1 MFSGVRDLERNPALA
16 GFPQVSQPQLM
27 RTPDD
32 GIPRSRFRPPVH
44 ASIWS

>member
-1 MFSGVRDLERNPALA
+1 MSTLRGQVPA

-32 GIPRSRFRPPVH
+32 GIPRSRFRPPVQV
-44 ASIWS
+44 SIWS